1 MLRAYN
7 ATYSQNT
14 SPPEHV
20 YNSNL
25 DHLQGVGFLWS
36 FASFPSHKDFL
47 FISTALFHT
56 LFSLS
61 SNERLNWGGM
71 IWNGVVGPSV
81 LNTGKK
87 AVCSSLHSISCR
99 FQSNFL
105 YFSFFQVNLLKS
117 HYIKHHDS
125 SSTLVEVYDNG

>member
-1 MLRAYN
+1 MHCYILPRIVLFYEPTMPHTAK
-7 ATYSQNT
+7 TH
-14 SPPEHV
+14 PPEHV

-47 FISTALFHT
+47 FMTQRATALFHT

-71 IWNGVVGPSV
+71 FWNGAVVPSV
-81 LNTGKK
+81 QN
-87 AVCSSLHSISCR
+87 
-99 FQSNFL
+99 
-105 YFSFFQVNLLKS
+105 
-117 HYIKHHDS
+117 S
-125 SSTLVEVYDNG
+125 SSSITPFYFL